1 MVQRTI
7 IKVILF
13 CIMQAWQHW
22 TEGTI
27 HELRDPILQDD
38 YLEEITKCVNV
49 ALLCV
54 QDNPFNRPNMESINV
69 MLGSSSGAVRP
80 VFPSMWSFSKVI
92 DMSISEDDSVK
103 KSEREVDIII

>member
-1 MVQRTI
+1 
-7 IKVILF
+7 
-13 CIMQAWQHW
+13 MQAWQHW

-54 QDNPFNRPNMESINV
+54 QDNPINRPNMESINV
-69 MLGSSSGAVRP
+69 MLSSSSGAVRP

-92 DMSISEDDSVK
+92 DMSISEDDSMK
-103 KSEREVDIII
+103 KSQRETDIII